1 MNEWKVS
8 DEAAALLHDAP
19 VWDMTMP
26 LTARTGEET
35 LQVTLERAA
44 KHGYTLVSLTVS
56 SDWEGL
62 AAAVKAVARDRAYFL
77 DHPGQVP
84 GGRSL

>member
-1 MNEWKVS
+1 MPINDCKIS
-8 DEAAALLHDAP
+8 DEAAALLHDAQ

-44 KHGYTLVSLTVS
+44 IHGYTLVSLTVS
-56 SDWEGL
+56 SDL
-62 AAAVKAVARDRAYFL
+62 
-77 DHPGQVP
+77 
-84 GGRSL
+84 